1 MQGPFKLILSGRTK
15 RSPLPHATENTTWN
29 SKLVTRCQLHET
41 ARKFTKAIIIILD
54 SCREEASLMRSSSP
68 CKQCCTEGGGPE
80 MHEGVQRTRKVW

>member
-41 ARKFTKAIIIILD
+41 ARKFTKAIIILD
-54 SCREEASLMRSSSP
+54 SCQEEASLMRSSSP